1 MHRDDGVKPAMT
13 GSDPSSNLVRR
24 RVVVHGAVQ
33 GVFFRDSTRRTAQQR
48 GVAGWVANRPDGES
62 PLVMEGSGDAI
73 DGLRALCAAAW
84 SAGQAGP
91 AMVEFSRE
99 GPRSAQVDQIDESEE
114 EPEGLSGFS
123 VR

>member
-1 MHRDDGVKPAMT
+1 MNHFGALSYAGPHAGLRLARV
-13 GSDPSSNLVRR
+13 GSEGDLIRR

-33 GVFFRDSTRRTAQQR
+33 GVFFRDSTRRAAQQR
-48 GVAGWVANRPDGES
+48 GVAGWAANRADGSVEAVFEGPPDA
-62 PLVMEGSGDAI
+62 V
-73 DGLRALCAAAW
+73 R
-84 SAGQAGP
+84 